1 MLSPNSGPA
10 WASGALLADTYLLGR
25 LMRRGGMSEIYEAT
39 HARLPGRYAVKILA
53 PELAGNRE
61 AFARFCREAEIM
73 SELRHPNLVQ
83 IFDFNTAPDQRP
95 YFVME
100 YLEGR
105 DLETRLASPEPLP
118 LPTTV
123 RLVEAVASALAA
135 AHAHGIVHR
144 DLKPANIFLVAV
156 DGQPDELVKVL
167 DFGISKLRAATTL
180 VSVPG
185 DVMGSPPYMSPEQVR
200 GATELVDERADQ
212 FALGAIAYRMLTGHD
227 AFVGPGVAALL
238 NQIVNEPPLPL
249 ARHLPVAWD
258 ARPLQAVID
267 RAMAKDPA
275 ERWGG
280 MMELARAFEA
290 AAERTLSAPSRETP
304 IRAAETTEPP
314 PVRAAPDR
322 PSVPESRP
330 LPAPIEVGARQ
341 PETSYL
347 EDERPGRLDK
357 IPVTHHRAAA
367 LGTVALIVAGVAFGT
382 GWYRKIPAAVP
393 RIRQSLAAWLPPKPL
408 APPEPFPRPEPVAQP
423 ASAPVGSTPP
433 GSAQA
438 ASAQPPAP
446 ATVAPAVVA
455 SQSAPAQPD
464 PSIQPLAHPPTPAA
478 DAPKADAVAPPRR
491 PHRAAAEPRFRGH
504 PGSIELTPQGP
515 ADPAASP
522 TAAAPSGFA
531 IAPPAALPD
540 TPARDL
546 APATEPPTSP
556 PPPSSD
562 DAPLAPSVP

>member
-1 MLSPNSGPA
+1 
-10 WASGALLADTYLLGR
+10 
-25 LMRRGGMSEIYEAT
+25 
-39 HARLPGRYAVKILA
+39 
-53 PELAGNRE
+53 
-61 AFARFCREAEIM
+61 M

-180 VSVPG
+180 VSAPG

-227 AFVGPGVAALL
+227 AFVGPDVASLL

-249 ARHLPVAWD
+249 AHHLPAAWD
-258 ARPLQAVID
+258 AGPLQAVID

-290 AAERTLSAPSRETP
+290 AAERTLAAPSRETSM
-304 IRAAETTEPP
+304 RAAETIEAP

-322 PSVPESRP
+322 PSAPESRP
-330 LPAPIEVGARQ
+330 PLAPIEIEARL
-341 PETSYL
+341 PEASYL

-408 APPEPFPRPEPVAQP
+408 SAPEPPSASEPAAQP
-423 ASAPVGSTPP
+423 ASVQVGSTTP

-446 ATVAPAVVA
+446 APVAPAVVA
-455 SQSAPAQPD
+455 SQSAPPAQPD
-464 PSIQPLAHPPTPAA
+464 PQNPPLAHPPTPAA
-478 DAPKADAVAPPRR
+478 DAPRADAVAAPRR

-515 ADPAASP
+515 ADPSASP

-531 IAPPAALPD
+531 IAPPAPLPD